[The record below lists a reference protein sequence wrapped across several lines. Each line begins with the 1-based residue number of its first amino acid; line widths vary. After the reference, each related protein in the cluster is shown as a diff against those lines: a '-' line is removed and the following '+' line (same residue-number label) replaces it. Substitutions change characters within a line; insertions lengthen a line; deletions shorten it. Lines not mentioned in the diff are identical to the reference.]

1 MTHQRCPNY
10 KSYNL
15 NHRVWHEKINDVSSQ
30 RYSRCLRPE
39 VIFFE
44 ANRHHNIFSSL
55 PFRFVQDFCLYNGGG
70 ILGSWAA

>member
-15 NHRVWHEKINDVSSQ
+15 NRRVWHEKAEKVNDNSSQ
-30 RYSRCLRPE
+30 RYSLRLRPE

-55 PFRFVQDFCLYNGGG
+55 PFRFVQDSLFV
-70 ILGSWAA
+70 